1 MGAIQNFFFISSKMK
16 DIYRCMEAIKDHF
29 RKEKIEELAKRF
41 HSVDENFDHT
51 EFVNRSATNL
61 DTLEYR
67 ERVAQIADSLWKLFP
82 DYEAFY
88 QSALPVL
95 EKWRLQARDYRNDF
109 ICEVISRIIEN
120 EGLEFTPLSF
130 DLMEPLTQIFTAEWC
145 IRPYLDHKFE
155 ELELRLETW
164 MQSDNHHLRR
174 LVSEGTRPTLPW
186 GKKLQKL
193 DSDPFFAIPYLLKLA
208 GNESEYVRKSVS
220 NHLNDFWKKHPN
232 TAIEVC
238 QELVTDNRISD
249 KDLRQALRN
258 LIKEGNPDALALV
271 GVEKFKG
278 SIQKFQHPN
287 TVALGKKLDVQLEL
301 SPQKKQKIEVDYVLG
316 FQRKDGSHGKKV
328 FKGNRTEN
336 KENRKLTLAFSLPIK
351 PISTRKYYE
360 GIQKIAVQVNGEI
373 LAESEF
379 YLEF

>member
-1 MGAIQNFFFISSKMK
+1 
-16 DIYRCMEAIKDHF
+16 MEAIKFHF
-29 RKEKIEELAKRF
+29 REEKIQELGLRF
-41 HSVDENFDHT
+41 KAVDASFDLKNF
-51 EFVNRSATNL
+51 VLQSA
-61 DTLEYR
+61 DKIEALEYR
-67 ERVAQIADSLWKLFP
+67 ERVAQIADALWKLFP
-82 DYEAFY
+82 DYETFY

-95 EKWRLQARDYRNDF
+95 EKWKLQARDYRNDF

-120 EGLEFTPLSF
+120 EGLEFTPLSI

-155 ELELRLETW
+155 ELEPRLEAW

-208 GNESEYVRKSVS
+208 GDESEYVRKSVS
-220 NHLNDFWKKHPN
+220 NHLNDFWKKHSN
-232 TAIEVC
+232 TAIEIC

-287 TVALGKKLDVQLEL
+287 TVVLGNKLEVQLEL

-360 GIQKIAVQVNGEI
+360 GIQKVAVQVNGEI